1 MSQSFAKFRE
11 KFARGAAGAEIFRN
25 LPLTAPLA
33 SQAHAVHMYRI
44 IIERF
49 LYGPRSLGGHLRQH
63 LTSNCLAIFA
73 TSAQPPTA
81 PPRRVPRAALA
92 HRGPPSSPLP
102 SPAAPTLAVDTLAVV
117 FSHILKFTFG
127 DQQWATCNSGPRLG
141 ITSRRHSCSRGRT
154 TSVRGLAEPEP
165 QFNAGASVHVTR
177 AYSECSMTPPLT
189 EQGSNGLVK
198 Y

>member
-1 MSQSFAKFRE
+1 MPNG
-11 KFARGAAGAEIFRN
+11 ARAAGAEIFRN

-33 SQAHAVHMYRI
+33 SQAHAVHLYRI
-44 IIERF
+44 IIERYM
-49 LYGPRSLGGHLRQH
+49 YGPRSLGGQDLRQY

-117 FSHILKFTFG
+117 FSLLKFMFG

-177 AYSECSMTPPLT
+177 AYSECSMTPPSQSRVLM
-189 EQGSNGLVK
+189 VW
-198 Y
+198 

>member
-1 MSQSFAKFRE
+1 VSQSFAKFRE
-11 KFARGAAGAEIFRN
+11 KQLARGAAGAEIFRN

-81 PPRRVPRAALA
+81 RRAACRAPRSLIGA
-92 HRGPPSSPLP
+92 HPRPH
-102 SPAAPTLAVDTLAVV
+102 SPAPPHPRWLDTLARHRV
-117 FSHILKFTFG
+117 FSLLKFMFG
-127 DQQWATCNSGPRLG
+127 DQQWATCTCNSGPRLG

-165 QFNAGASVHVTR
+165 QFNAGASVH
-177 AYSECSMTPPLT
+177 M
-189 EQGSNGLVK
+189 
-198 Y
+198 